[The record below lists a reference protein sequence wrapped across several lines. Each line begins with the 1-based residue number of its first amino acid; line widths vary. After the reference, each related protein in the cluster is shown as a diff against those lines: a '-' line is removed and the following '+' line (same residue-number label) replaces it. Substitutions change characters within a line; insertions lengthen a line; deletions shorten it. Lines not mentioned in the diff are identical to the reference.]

1 MKSKNRKKLKL
12 LEKDIFNHIISAVF
26 FTLLFAALAVVI
38 TMNYIATNIQKVYV
52 DNGFMIQINPKI
64 SKELDIISDVEGL
77 NTKTSSVNITN
88 NNTTEKK
95 YQLVLTP
102 LNDNEN
108 DIRIALD
115 NVFVRSLSKFKKE
128 DNSYIL
134 TEYILPPQQTKIHN
148 VKMWQDKKVQ
158 DKKINVNF
166 SLEVK
171 ITDKSLSINA
181 KLLSSIKVKYIL
193 PIDATKISIILIFF
207 IINLP
212 YFYLIDTIESFSD
225 FISCCMY
232 IFNIF

>member
-166 SLEVK
+166 NLEVK
-171 ITDKSLSINA
+171 ITD
-181 KLLSSIKVKYIL
+181 
-193 PIDATKISIILIFF
+193 
-207 IINLP
+207 
-212 YFYLIDTIESFSD
+212 
-225 FISCCMY
+225 
-232 IFNIF
+232 